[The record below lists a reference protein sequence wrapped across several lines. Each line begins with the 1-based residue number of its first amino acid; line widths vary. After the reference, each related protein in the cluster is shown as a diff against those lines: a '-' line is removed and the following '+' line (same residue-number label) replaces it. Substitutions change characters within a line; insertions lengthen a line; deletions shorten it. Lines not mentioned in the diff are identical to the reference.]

1 MIRAPRRGSQAVEFA
16 LVLPLLLTLLAGV
29 VDLGQYLV
37 VSEGLVSAVAE
48 GARAGALA
56 ETGQSPTTIAQSV
69 ATTSWSTTSLPGSL
83 TLQAATSGSAPDRML
98 TLSGE
103 VTFDAWFGFLGL
115 PTSIEYEHTLRLS
128 EQ

>member
-56 ETGQSPTTIAQSV
+56 ESTQNPSSV
-69 ATTSWSTTSLPGSL
+69 AHTVASTSWSTTSLPGSL
-83 TLQAATSGSAPDRML
+83 SLQANASGSAPDRML
-98 TLSGE
+98 T
-103 VTFDAWFGFLGL
+103 VTGTVSFDAWFGFLGL
-115 PTSIEYEHTLRLS
+115 PTSIEYQHTLRIN